1 MNDRRTLDERLL
13 SGSIG
18 EEIFALAAEIYP
30 ICRSITGD
38 GVRKTLQ
45 AIRSQ
50 SISRSMR
57 SRPGPQSSTGSSRA
71 SGIFAMRISRTSE
84 ARRSSTSLGQICT

>member
-30 ICRSITGD
+30 ICRSI
-38 GVRKTLQ
+38 R
-45 AIRSQ
+45 
-50 SISRSMR
+50 
-57 SRPGPQSSTGSSRA
+57 
-71 SGIFAMRISRTSE
+71 
-84 ARRSSTSLGQICT
+84 